1 MSKNF
6 FLTSFKFKFAICIH
20 QKNNQKCQSKKT
32 QISLSPPSTRSIRR
46 LTFFYRW
53 CRYLKCI
60 SRFQFTEILP
70 SRAVSLTLRNVN
82 ENIFFF
88 WWPKILFFYLRF
100 AFYTKRSHVE
110 KTTDKRMRRTWKGK
124 VGMIDFA
131 IPRPVRTYR
140 GRGWVDEES
149 GNFHPLRLNIPIMNF
164 EIDQLFKALPSINA
178 SVSFSIW
185 F

>member
-1 MSKNF
+1 MQI
-6 FLTSFKFKFAICIH
+6 FKMYIKVSIHRNFAITSSLIDVE
-20 QKNNQKCQSKKT
+20 KCQRKH
-32 QISLSPPSTRSIRR
+32 
-46 LTFFYRW
+46 
-53 CRYLKCI
+53 
-60 SRFQFTEILP
+60 
-70 SRAVSLTLRNVN
+70 
-82 ENIFFF
+82 FFF